1 MGKSQLNRQ
10 IEMEF
15 KNVLSTKYWRWTAK
29 QVAGN
34 KFTMRFPNAKM
45 VQDYSNFNWGTKKR
59 DVQMMIEPW
68 SSSLGA
74 KGVLQQ
80 AWFRVKGI
88 PVDSVF
94 LKGIKRLFRWV

>member
-1 MGKSQLNRQ
+1 
-10 IEMEF
+10 MEF

-29 QVAGN
+29 QVADN

-45 VQDYSNFNWGTKKR
+45 VQDYSNFNLGTKKG

-80 AWFRVKGI
+80 SWFRVKGI
-88 PVDSVF
+88 PVD
-94 LKGIKRLFRWV
+94 